1 MRETIL
7 SAIVLALALTGDAL
21 LYVVLPVHAA
31 DFGVDIAL
39 VGVLLSANRIIRI
52 FGYGAVVAVGERL
65 GPRRL
70 SLFAATAAALTTLVY
85 GFGSGFAQ
93 LLAARIGWGLAF
105 AALNLTSLVYAA
117 SVTGTTGRSVGF
129 AGAIRQAGP
138 TLALAG
144 GAALVPWTG
153 PQGIF
158 VVLGLLTLLALPLVL
173 ALPRVEQ
180 RGARQPR
187 SIFPRPGRLDLMYF
201 VVTLSVDGIFTITLT
216 LLLNDL
222 VSVESAVLS
231 AGLVLALKG
240 LVQVTLSPLGGLL
253 ADRFG
258 AQRLMA
264 LMQSILVAGLAVV
277 AVAAERWPLLLICG
291 MVTVAVSRAVLQVLI
306 LAVAARRHPE
316 DVMRSFSVLAT
327 WGDIGSAIGPLV
339 AGFLFAGV
347 AAQGLYLGMATAIAA
362 AALFDLLHR
371 QKH

>member
-1 MRETIL
+1 MRETVL
-7 SAIVLALALTGDAL
+7 SAIVLAFALTGDAL

-31 DFGVDIAL
+31 DFGVDIAV

-52 FGYGAVVAVGERL
+52 FGYGAVVAVGEWL

-70 SLFAATAAALTTLVY
+70 SLVAVIAAALTTLVY
-85 GFGSGFAQ
+85 GLGSGFAQ

-117 SVTGTTGRSVGF
+117 SVREATGRSVGF

-158 VVLGLLTLLALPLVL
+158 VALGALTLLGLPLVL

-180 RGARQPR
+180 RGVRQPR

-240 LVQVTLSPLGGLL
+240 LVQVALSPVGGAL

-258 AQRLMA
+258 AQRLMGM
-264 LMQSILVAGLAVV
+264 MQAVLVGGLVVV
-277 AVAAERWPLLLICG
+277 AVAADRWPPLLIAG

-306 LAVAARRHPE
+306 LAVAARRHP
-316 DVMRSFSVLAT
+316 DDAMRSFSVLAT
-327 WGDIGSAIGPLV
+327 WGDIGSAIGPLA
-339 AGFLFAGV
+339 AGFLFVSVTAE
-347 AAQGLYLGMATAIAA
+347 GLYLGMATAIAA
-362 AALFDLLHR
+362 AALFDRLHR